1 MGLTK
6 FFLFVFLLIGV
17 ALSGCTNSTDLGI
30 QNSTDTVV
38 RVVDG
43 DTFVISSGEKVRLI
57 GVDTPETDEIY
68 YDEATTFLSDMVLG
82 KEVLLEGDISNWDK
96 YGRLLRYVWIDDV
109 FVNEQLVREG
119 FAEEKAYEPDTRYQP
134 LFENAEQYAKAN
146 NLGIWGIEL
155 QVTGEVVN
163 YLDAGRYTG
172 EVKTVEGIIVVTSK
186 REDKG
191 IIFLNFHDP
200 YEGYLSVLVWA
211 NDWDNFPE
219 SPEIYYENRKVRV
232 SGLIQDYSGTPEIIV
247 TDPSQ
252 IEIVG

>member
-1 MGLTK
+1 MNFTK
-6 FFLFVFLLIGV
+6 YLLCAFLLLGV
-17 ALSGCTNSTDLGI
+17 VLSGCSTDSNPGI

-57 GVDTPETDEIY
+57 GVNTPEVGELY
-68 YDEATTFLSDMVLG
+68 YDEATAFLSDMVLG
-82 KEVLLEGDISNWDK
+82 EEVLLEGDTSNRDK

-109 FVNEQLVREG
+109 FVNEQLVWEG

-134 LFENAEQYAKAN
+134 LFESAEEYAKAN
-146 NLGIWGIEL
+146 NLGVWGIEL

-172 EVKTVEGIIVVTSK
+172 EVKTVEGIIATTSK

-200 YEGYLSVLVWA
+200 YEGYLSVLIWSD
-211 NDWDNFPE
+211 DWNNFPE
-219 SPEIYYENRKVRV
+219 SPEVYYENRKVQV